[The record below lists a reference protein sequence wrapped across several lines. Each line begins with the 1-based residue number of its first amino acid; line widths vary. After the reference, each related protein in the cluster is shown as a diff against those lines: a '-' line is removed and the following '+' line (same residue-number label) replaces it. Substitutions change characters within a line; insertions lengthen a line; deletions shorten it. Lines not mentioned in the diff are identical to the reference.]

1 MISVKRGDMGD
12 FMVVILVSFRKGSEG
27 DDRKTG
33 GRVVCVLFFW
43 V

>member
-12 FMVVILVSFRKGSEG
+12 STVATLVSLRKGSEG

-33 GRVVCVLFFW
+33 GRVACALLF
-43 V
+43 